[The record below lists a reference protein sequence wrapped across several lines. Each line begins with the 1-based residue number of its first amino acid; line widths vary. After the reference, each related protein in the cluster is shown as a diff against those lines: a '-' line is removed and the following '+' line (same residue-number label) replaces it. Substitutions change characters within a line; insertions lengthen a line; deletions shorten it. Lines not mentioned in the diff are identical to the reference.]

1 MAIDPG
7 FDVQAVYRRALEIQA
22 AEQAEQQRQ
31 LQAQEHDR
39 RERARL
45 AQEAAERNRSRTW
58 GEVAADTGL
67 GLAQTVVNVG
77 GAAYGLGNMATLGM
91 LDRAVGLSGNF
102 EETNQIL
109 DSYKSAPLRGRH
121 EDLQG
126 RFDAGD
132 YMGAAGELLT
142 TPSLLGDYA
151 VQSLGYLVPGMAAS
165 RVAGGVTAAR
175 GLASGLSREAAGA
188 AAQTAA
194 TRAALGAQS
203 GMTAGYMNVDAVN
216 AAREAGRTEEEQQ
229 LYGLGAGA
237 VGAVLGPA
245 ISRVTGAAGMEA
257 RAAQAFSGTA
267 LPAVA
272 GGLVTRTAAGVGVQ
286 ALEEGAQE
294 SYEQVLRNWAAGND
308 LTEAVP
314 QSAITGAI
322 LGGLFGG
329 VLGATSGRQN
339 LRDDIADAQQD
350 IEQNLDAEGNVIQ
363 PSALSDSAQPEAPAA
378 PDPVAAEALTPVAP
392 VETPIVTPAQE
403 APLTGARAVL
413 AARDARMAA
422 RQRIRD
428 ALTGVASQAAQRTP
442 QPLAAQEATVE
453 DGAEVAQP
461 AAPNQELTGAH
472 RAYVEKAPLA
482 AIRRR
487 YGDAVA
493 AQEAQRRGPD
503 ALPLDEVA
511 EYFGA
516 EAMYQQYA
524 RRPQDLPTTVP
535 PADPVAP
542 APIDLTVPKTKRDYL
557 SSMRSAVAEA
567 TGKTPAS
574 ISGKHWVELV
584 DEAAAEGITPASPEF
599 SAFMAVRA
607 DAKLRQ
613 AELEGKSESQL
624 LGSIVAA
631 FPQENI
637 DPDVLL
643 DAQIAWGGVTL
654 PADADLDVLFPRTA
668 AVESLREVTPEVANN
683 WLNEEHRAYVEGF
696 VAELVEGG
704 DVGYVRDEN
713 DRIVGRTPSINPDWW
728 KDMDPDVKPNSVRD
742 AKAILAKAQAGER
755 LGKKQAAFLAHLLDM
770 ADAQVSENR
779 AYREQQAADTQRE
792 RSQAEEAE
800 RIEREAR
807 AAAAQVTPVEDAPG
821 ASRAARE
828 ESSEGTLIRAY
839 ADAIAAVETAEDLE
853 SLNTVV
859 RTVRGA
865 PTYLEFTYQQK
876 MELESRIAEQWGRL
890 DGYSFRLGDKGAESV
905 SPTQTDTP
913 AFKRWFGVSKVVDAQ
928 GRPLVVYH
936 GTNGEFYV
944 FDMAFAE
951 REDSW
956 SFSDDIRVANT
967 YRMQQLDPEKLLA
980 VYRSATDEQ
989 RRTFDEEL
997 DQFRGEG
1004 VSDAEAMAGWASVA
1018 NEDQPELWAN
1028 SFANI
1033 FDIDQNDVYG
1043 EPPMGQMVQAYL
1055 RIENPIE
1062 IWMDDAGNEIRR
1074 EEPDG
1079 EPDGY
1084 IIHNAMDTNDPST
1097 AQYRSTIYQVFDG
1110 SQIKSAVG
1118 NVGAYGQRPVTA
1130 DEAARL
1136 GMTQEEANNAQS
1148 RGDIRFRLGDN
1159 GVGSQQ
1165 TATELAEQLREAFPG
1180 LTLDLMGRGDRATLS
1195 RIVVPQDG
1203 REQGTGTQVMQ
1214 RIVQWADA
1222 NGVTLALTPSS
1233 DFGGNKKRLTAFYKR
1248 FGFVENKGRNRD
1260 YEISESMYRPAQDS
1274 RYRQGAQAQRGGVS
1288 KKRFDT
1294 LLASTPARL
1303 GVQIQGFDTV
1313 AELSAHL
1320 GREMPANMKGVKTA
1334 DNQIFVVRENH
1345 TDIKDVAFTIAHEQG
1360 HVGLEALLG
1369 PHLRSATNR
1378 MWANPAMR
1386 KRIKAKMAELN
1397 LQGDTA
1403 ASRSEAAEEVL
1414 ADMLASGERLNRD
1427 VWAKLRAGIKEFF
1440 AKLFGVQDYKVTNAE
1455 VDKLL
1460 NDVARVLR
1468 GDTPHGKYG
1477 PGDPDLGLWITDPV
1491 AAAAT
1496 NDKFS
1501 RLNADFTATL
1511 DAATNEVDTQKLP
1524 PLSEFAKAAATATKD
1539 NATKL
1544 LSWAKNETFRNTFRK
1559 NFMHLNQLSSF
1570 YDNLFGGRISA
1581 LADLK
1586 TASEATFNKMNAR
1599 KSEWKYNGE
1608 SLGTTSVNDFA
1619 RTWSA
1624 FGRRQ
1629 PAKHKALN
1637 TLMSQATF
1645 YKVFP
1650 DRPWDQQVDID
1661 YDAAGYSQEDRQ
1673 AAHARVTQL
1682 WSAIGTEGQRIY
1694 KTAQAMYE
1702 DRWNTRYKALIK
1714 ELERIGKV
1722 NRVDNPEGAAVV
1734 DAKIA
1739 KYKDDIRLAMGKIK
1753 EGPYSPLQRNG
1764 RYTVVVTDADTG
1776 TVIHFSAYDTKE
1788 ASQATAA
1795 SLREQYSAEN
1805 SGGNFNVV
1813 QSTREDFD
1821 ARFAGTSVGDLE
1833 TQRRQI
1839 LEDVQSML
1847 PADMDATA
1855 RTQVAA
1861 TVSNALTETYLS
1873 NLPDSAFMKHARTRK
1888 NVDGYDLDAFRAFAD
1903 YQLRSARDIA
1913 GIEYDGQISHALN
1926 NIDKFVKDVTLGRMR
1941 PDGTEGVYEGD
1952 TSTLRDVA
1960 DAVKRQHAASLD
1972 INRAGVVKNAIQAGY
1987 LWFMTSP
1994 SQLFLNASQTHLVAF
2009 PRLAAKYG
2017 GGLARKTLHSTMG
2030 QFFRSK
2036 GSLLSEDS
2044 VLRKNPTAENQ
2055 LLLDTLQQLFDN
2067 GPLDL
2072 TQAHQVSEYAGGRD
2086 AALTPYMSKVVEL
2099 ASVFMHRSEVF
2110 NREVTGAAAVRMEL
2124 TKRGGNIPA
2133 KGTAEYDALVQ
2144 DMTKLATRAIDDTHF
2159 NYAQSNKPAI
2169 MQSNTGSLVFQFQQ
2183 YRFHMLALLAR
2194 DIRNARLG
2202 KALLDPVRKAM
2213 GQEVVMLSPM
2223 DAAEARE
2230 ARAALAWLTGVHLTF
2245 TGATGTLLAPIV
2257 FAIMD
2262 AFKDDDDL
2270 TDSRTDF
2277 VNYFGKYISHGV
2289 LAGVIDTTRVSTATL
2304 IPYFGEKG
2312 YEPVDGN
2319 ASTTFE
2325 YHVLNNLGPWV
2336 GLAGDAVDGVS
2347 ALLNGDMYKASQE
2360 LLPKP
2365 LRDAIK
2371 APYEAVHGVK
2381 DANGIVYHEPSALSS
2396 FTSFL
2401 GIRSAE
2407 RRDITEER
2415 SRVYKANKLARSAK
2429 DRYLNRL
2436 ALAYAEGDAE
2446 GINQTQEDIA
2456 QWNQRYP
2463 DLAIRSQ
2470 DIRQAIRA
2478 RIRTQLVADETGIS
2492 SSRMPSETINAI
2504 LGR

>member
-39 RERARL
+39 LVRARL
-45 AQEAAERNRSRTW
+45 AQEEAERNRPRTW
-58 GEVAADTGL
+58 GEAAADTGL
-67 GLAQTVVNVG
+67 GLAQTMFNVL
-77 GAAYGLGNMATLGM
+77 GAGYGLANMASAGVI
-91 LDRAVGLSGNF
+91 DRATGVSESFDSLNRF
-102 EETNQIL
+102 L
-109 DSYKSAPLRGRH
+109 DSQKSTPLQARR

-132 YMGAAGELLT
+132 YTGAAGELLT
-142 TPSLLGDYA
+142 TPSVLGDYA
-151 VQSLGYLVPGMAAS
+151 VQSLGYLVPGMAAA

-175 GLASGLSREAAGA
+175 GLASGLTPKAAGA

-339 LRDDIADAQQD
+339 LRNDIADAQQD
-350 IEQNLDAEGNVIQ
+350 IEQNLDTEGNVIQ
-363 PSALSDSAQPEAPAA
+363 PSALSDSAQPEAPVA
-378 PDPVAAEALTPVAP
+378 PDPVAAEAPTPIAP

-461 AAPNQELTGAH
+461 VAPSQELAAPSQELAAPRQELTGAH
-472 RAYVEKAPLA
+472 RAYVEKSPLA

-493 AQEAQRRGPD
+493 AREAQRRGPD
-503 ALPLDEVA
+503 VLSLDEVA

-599 SAFMAVRA
+599 AAFMAVRA

-613 AELEGKSESQL
+613 AELDGKSESQL

-643 DAQIAWGGVTL
+643 DAQIAWGGVTP
-654 PADADLDVLFPRTA
+654 PADADLDILFPRTA
-668 AVESLREVTPEVANN
+668 AVKSLEGVAPEVANN

-742 AKAILAKAQAGER
+742 ARAILAKAQAGER

-807 AAAAQVTPVEDAPG
+807 AAAAQSAPVEDAPG
-821 ASRAARE
+821 ASRAAQE

-839 ADAIAAVETAEDLE
+839 TDAIAAVETAEDLE
-853 SLNTVV
+853 TLNTVV

-913 AFKRWFGVSKVVDAQ
+913 AFKRWFGDSKVVDENGAPLRVYRGLGAPYEQ
-928 GRPLVVYH
+928 GADPAITWVTPDAEYASQYAEGNAALVTDGGRFYDTGANVLPLYVSIKRPFDLGFRSTLTSVKYSDVLDRID
-936 GTNGEFYV
+936 GGVQSAFEREVIGRDEAVTLMSEITSLKKQDSGEFKKVHEWWTQNAEQIKSLLERAGYDGLKSREG
-944 FDMAFAE
+944 FDDRTPAFGAF
-951 REDSW
+951 R
-956 SFSDDIRVANT
+956 
-967 YRMQQLDPEKLLA
+967 PE
-980 VYRSATDEQ
+980 
-989 RRTFDEEL
+989 
-997 DQFRGEG
+997 
-1004 VSDAEAMAGWASVA
+1004 
-1018 NEDQPELWAN
+1018 
-1028 SFANI
+1028 
-1033 FDIDQNDVYG
+1033 
-1043 EPPMGQMVQAYL
+1043 
-1055 RIENPIE
+1055 
-1062 IWMDDAGNEIRR
+1062 
-1074 EEPDG
+1074 
-1079 EPDGY
+1079 
-1084 IIHNAMDTNDPST
+1084 
-1097 AQYRSTIYQVFDG
+1097 
-1110 SQIKSAVG
+1110 QIKSAVG
-1118 NVGAYGQRPVTA
+1118 NVGTFDP
-1130 DEAARL
+1130 
-1136 GMTQEEANNAQS
+1136 ANP
-1148 RGDIRFRLGDN
+1148 DI
-1159 GVGSQQ
+1159 
-1165 TATELAEQLREAFPG
+1165 
-1180 LTLDLMGRGDRATLS
+1180 
-1195 RIVVPQDG
+1195 
-1203 REQGTGTQVMQ
+1203 
-1214 RIVQWADA
+1214 
-1222 NGVTLALTPSS
+1222 
-1233 DFGGNKKRLTAFYKR
+1233 
-1248 FGFVENKGRNRD
+1248 
-1260 YEISESMYRPAQDS
+1260 

-1288 KKRFDT
+1288 KQRFDA
-1294 LLASTPARL
+1294 LVSATPARL
-1303 GVQIQGFDTV
+1303 GAQVRGFDTV

-1334 DNQIFVVRENH
+1334 DNQIFIVRENH

-1477 PGDPDLGLWITDPV
+1477 PGDPDLGLWITDPS

-1511 DAATNEVDTQKLP
+1511 DAAVNEVDTQKLP

-1559 NFMHLNQLSSF
+1559 NFMHLNQMSSF

-1581 LADLK
+1581 LVDLK

-1599 KSEWKYNGE
+1599 KTEWKYNGE

-1722 NRVDNPEGAAVV
+1722 NRVDNPEGAAMV

-1776 TVIHFSAYDTKE
+1776 AVIHFSAYDTKE

-1913 GIEYDGQISHALN
+1913 GIEYDGQIAHALN
-1926 NIDKFVKDVTLGRMR
+1926 NIDTFVKDVTLGRMR

-1972 INRAGVVKNAIQAGY
+1972 INRAGVVKHAIQAGY

-2124 TKRGGNIPA
+2124 TKRGGNVPA

-2144 DMTKLATRAIDDTHF
+2144 EMTKLATRAIDDTHF

-2223 DAAEARE
+2223 DAAEAKE

-2277 VNYFGKYISHGV
+2277 INYFGKYISHGV

>member
-39 RERARL
+39 LVRARL
-45 AQEAAERNRSRTW
+45 AQEEAERNRPRTW
-58 GEVAADTGL
+58 GETAADTGL
-67 GLAQTVVNVG
+67 GLAQTVFNVL
-77 GAAYGLGNMATLGM
+77 GAGYGLANMASAGTIDRVTGVSESFDSLNRF
-91 LDRAVGLSGNF
+91 LDD
-102 EETNQIL
+102 Q
-109 DSYKSAPLRGRH
+109 KSTPLQARR

-132 YMGAAGELLT
+132 YTGAAGELLT
-142 TPSLLGDYA
+142 TPSVLGDYA
-151 VQSLGYLVPGMAAS
+151 VQSLGYLVPGMAAA

-175 GLASGLSREAAGA
+175 GLASGLAPEAAGA
-188 AAQTAA
+188 AAQRAA

-267 LPAVA
+267 LPSVA
-272 GGLVTRTAAGVGVQ
+272 GGLTARTATGVGVQ

-339 LRDDIADAQQD
+339 LRNDIADAQQD
-350 IEQNLDAEGNVIQ
+350 IEQQLDAGGNVIQ

-378 PDPVAAEALTPVAP
+378 PDPVAVEAPTPVAP
-392 VETPIVTPAQE
+392 VETPITTPTQE

-428 ALTGVASQAAQRTP
+428 ALAGVASQAAQRTP
-442 QPLAAQEATVE
+442 QPVAAQEATA
-453 DGAEVAQP
+453 AEGTDIAQS
-461 AAPNQELTGAH
+461 AAPSQELTGAH

-487 YGDAVA
+487 YGDAIA

-503 ALPLDEVA
+503 ALSLDEVA

-524 RRPQDLPTTVP
+524 RRPQDLPTMVQPTDL
-535 PADPVAP
+535 AAP
-542 APIDLTVPKTKRDYL
+542 APIDLTVPKVKRDYL

-584 DEAAAEGITPASPEF
+584 NEAAAEGITPAAPEF
-599 SAFMAVRA
+599 AAFMAVRA

-643 DAQIAWGGVTL
+643 DAQIAWGGVTP

-668 AVESLREVTPEVANN
+668 AVASLREVAPEVANN

-704 DVGYVRDEN
+704 DVAYVRDEN

-779 AYREQQAADTQRE
+779 AYREQQVADAQRE

-807 AAAAQVTPVEDAPG
+807 AAVAQSAPVEDAPG
-821 ASRAARE
+821 ASRAAQE

-839 ADAIAAVETAEDLE
+839 TDAIAAVETAEDLE
-853 SLNTVV
+853 TLNTVV

-876 MELESRIAEQWGRL
+876 MELESRIAEQWGHL
-890 DGYSFRLGDKGAESV
+890 DNMSFRLGDKGAESV
-905 SPTQTDTP
+905 SPLQTDTP
-913 AFKRWFGVSKVVDAQ
+913 EFKRWFGDSKVVDAE
-928 GRPLVVYH
+928 GKPLVVYH
-936 GTNGEFYV
+936 GTRNGEFHV
-944 FDMAFAE
+944 FDSAKIGDATGNFGFFGKGFYFSSDKQYAENYGETIPVYLKAE
-951 REDSW
+951 RPFRLTERTIGEALDM
-956 SFSDDIRVANT
+956 AE
-967 YRMQQLDPEKLLA
+967 YRDEPYGARPADQLA
-980 VYRSATDEQ
+980 
-989 RRTFDEEL
+989 
-997 DQFRGEG
+997 
-1004 VSDAEAMAGWASVA
+1004 WAIS
-1018 NEDQPELWAN
+1018 
-1028 SFANI
+1028 
-1033 FDIDQNDVYG
+1033 
-1043 EPPMGQMVQAYL
+1043 
-1055 RIENPIE
+1055 
-1062 IWMDDAGNEIRR
+1062 GNE
-1074 EEPDG
+1074 EVFTNNLLEK
-1079 EPDGY
+1079 GY
-1084 IIHNAMDTNDPST
+1084 DSVIVEFEVGSRPIDE
-1097 AQYRSTIYQVFDG
+1097 IVVFRPE
-1110 SQIKSAVG
+1110 QIKSAIN
-1118 NVGAYGQRPVTA
+1118 NVGTFDPSNPDIRYR
-1130 DEAARL
+1130 
-1136 GMTQEEANNAQS
+1136 
-1148 RGDIRFRLGDN
+1148 RGD
-1159 GVGSQQ
+1159 
-1165 TATELAEQLREAFPG
+1165 T
-1180 LTLDLMGRGDRATLS
+1180 
-1195 RIVVPQDG
+1195 
-1203 REQGTGTQVMQ
+1203 
-1214 RIVQWADA
+1214 
-1222 NGVTLALTPSS
+1222 
-1233 DFGGNKKRLTAFYKR
+1233 
-1248 FGFVENKGRNRD
+1248 
-1260 YEISESMYRPAQDS
+1260 
-1274 RYRQGAQAQRGGVS
+1274 QAQRSGVS
-1288 KKRFDT
+1288 KQRFDS
-1294 LLASTPARL
+1294 LVSATPARL
-1303 GVQIQGFDTV
+1303 GVQVQGFDTV

-1414 ADMLASGERLNRD
+1414 ADMLASGERLNKD

-1477 PGDPDLGLWITDPV
+1477 PGDPDLGLWITDPA

-1511 DAATNEVDTQKLP
+1511 DAAVNEVDTQKLP

-1599 KSEWKYNGE
+1599 KQEWKYNGE

-1650 DRPWDQQVDID
+1650 DRPWDQQANID
-1661 YDAAGYSQEDRQ
+1661 YDAAGYTQEDRQ

-1722 NRVDNPEGAAVV
+1722 NRVDNPEGAAMV

-1776 TVIHFSAYDTKE
+1776 AVIHFSAYDTKE

-1913 GIEYDGQISHALN
+1913 GIEYDGQIAHALN
-1926 NIDKFVKDVTLGRMR
+1926 NIDTFVKDVTLGRMR

-2124 TKRGGNIPA
+2124 TKRGGNIPT

-2277 VNYFGKYISHGV
+2277 INYFGKYISHGV

-2381 DANGIVYHEPSALSS
+2381 DANGIVYHEPSVLSS
-2396 FTSFL
+2396 FTTFL

-2407 RRDITEER
+2407 RRDISEER

>member
-39 RERARL
+39 LVRARL
-45 AQEAAERNRSRTW
+45 AQEEAERNRPRTW
-58 GEVAADTGL
+58 GEAAADTGL
-67 GLAQTVVNVG
+67 GLAQTMFNVL
-77 GAAYGLGNMATLGM
+77 GAGYGLANMASAGTIDRVTGVSESFDSLNRF
-91 LDRAVGLSGNF
+91 LD
-102 EETNQIL
+102 NQ
-109 DSYKSAPLRGRH
+109 KSTPLQARR

-132 YMGAAGELLT
+132 YTGAAGELLT
-142 TPSLLGDYA
+142 TPSVLGDYA
-151 VQSLGYLVPGMAAS
+151 VQSLGYLVPGMAAA

-267 LPAVA
+267 LPSVA
-272 GGLVTRTAAGVGVQ
+272 GGLTARTAAGVGVQ

-308 LTEAVP
+308 LAEAVP

-339 LRDDIADAQQD
+339 LRNDIADAQQD
-350 IEQNLDAEGNVIQ
+350 IEQNLDAGGNVIQ

-378 PDPVAAEALTPVAP
+378 PDPVAVEAPTPVAP
-392 VETPIVTPAQE
+392 VETPITTPTQE

-428 ALTGVASQAAQRTP
+428 ALAGVASQAAQRTP
-442 QPLAAQEATVE
+442 QPVAAQEVT
-453 DGAEVAQP
+453 AEGDADIAQST
-461 AAPNQELTGAH
+461 APSQELTGAH

-503 ALPLDEVA
+503 ALSLDEVA

-524 RRPQDLPTTVP
+524 RRPQDLPTMVQPTDL
-535 PADPVAP
+535 AAP
-542 APIDLTVPKTKRDYL
+542 APIDLTVPKVKRDYL

-584 DEAAAEGITPASPEF
+584 NEAAAEGITPAAPEF
-599 SAFMAVRA
+599 AAFMAVRA

-668 AVESLREVTPEVANN
+668 AVESLKEVAPEVANN

-742 AKAILAKAQAGER
+742 ARAILAKAQAGER

-779 AYREQQAADTQRE
+779 AYREQQAADAQRE

-807 AAAAQVTPVEDAPG
+807 AAAAQSAPVEDAPG
-821 ASRAARE
+821 ASRAAQE

-839 ADAIAAVETAEDLE
+839 TDAIAAVETAEDLE
-853 SLNTVV
+853 TLNTVV

-876 MELESRIAEQWGRL
+876 MELESRIAEQWGHL
-890 DGYSFRLGDKGAESV
+890 DNMSFRLGDKGAESV
-905 SPTQTDTP
+905 SPVQTDTP
-913 AFKRWFGVSKVVDAQ
+913 EFRRWFGNSKVVDENDK
-928 GRPLVVYH
+928 PLVVYH
-936 GTNGEFYV
+936 GSAVAFDAFDLRYANPDDPDIPVVGFHLSSDANRAKGTTAELNRAFYV
-944 FDMAFAE
+944 SVQNPATATQVHQEALTLQDSLGRTPTNREITDSLIAKGFDGVLMSQPWGFSE
-951 REDSW
+951 SEIQRTGVSTTRPG
-956 SFSDDIRVANT
+956 SDDGYELRLEDGSYELYSRGSHVTSFDSVAEANEANT
-967 YRMQQLDPEKLLA
+967 EFHVVAFHPE
-980 VYRSATDEQ
+980 
-989 RRTFDEEL
+989 
-997 DQFRGEG
+997 
-1004 VSDAEAMAGWASVA
+1004 
-1018 NEDQPELWAN
+1018 
-1028 SFANI
+1028 
-1033 FDIDQNDVYG
+1033 
-1043 EPPMGQMVQAYL
+1043 
-1055 RIENPIE
+1055 
-1062 IWMDDAGNEIRR
+1062 
-1074 EEPDG
+1074 
-1079 EPDGY
+1079 
-1084 IIHNAMDTNDPST
+1084 
-1097 AQYRSTIYQVFDG
+1097 
-1110 SQIKSAVG
+1110 QIKSATD
-1118 NVGAYGQRPVTA
+1118 NVGTF
-1130 DEAARL
+1130 D
-1136 GMTQEEANNAQS
+1136 
-1148 RGDIRFRLGDN
+1148 
-1159 GVGSQQ
+1159 
-1165 TATELAEQLREAFPG
+1165 
-1180 LTLDLMGRGDRATLS
+1180 
-1195 RIVVPQDG
+1195 
-1203 REQGTGTQVMQ
+1203 
-1214 RIVQWADA
+1214 
-1222 NGVTLALTPSS
+1222 PSNP
-1233 DFGGNKKRLTAFYKR
+1233 DT
-1248 FGFVENKGRNRD
+1248 
-1260 YEISESMYRPAQDS
+1260 
-1274 RYRQGAQAQRGGVS
+1274 RYRQGTQAQRGGVS
-1288 KKRFDT
+1288 KQRFDT
-1294 LLASTPARL
+1294 LLAATPARL
-1303 GVQIQGFDTV
+1303 GVRVQGFDTV

-1334 DNQIFVVRENH
+1334 DNQIFIVRENH

-1414 ADMLASGERLNRD
+1414 ADMLASGERLNKD

-1477 PGDPDLGLWITDPV
+1477 PGDPDLGLWITDPA

-1511 DAATNEVDTQKLP
+1511 DAAVNEVDTQKLP

-1599 KSEWKYNGE
+1599 KTEWKYNGAP
-1608 SLGTTSVNDFA
+1608 LGTTSVNDFA

-1722 NRVDNPEGAAVV
+1722 NRVDNPEGAAMV

-1776 TVIHFSAYDTKE
+1776 AVIHFSAYDTKE

-1833 TQRRQI
+1833 TQRRRI

-1913 GIEYDGQISHALN
+1913 GIEYDGQIAHALN
-1926 NIDKFVKDVTLGRMR
+1926 NIDTFVKDVTLGRMR

-1972 INRAGVVKNAIQAGY
+1972 INRAGVVKHAIQAGY

-2110 NREVTGAAAVRMEL
+2110 NREVTGTAAVRMEL
-2124 TKRGGNIPA
+2124 TKRGGNIPT

-2144 DMTKLATRAIDDTHF
+2144 EMTKLATRAIDDTHF

-2223 DAAEARE
+2223 DAAEAKE

-2277 VNYFGKYISHGV
+2277 INYFGKYISHGV
-2289 LAGVIDTTRVSTATL
+2289 LAGVVDTTRVSTATL

>member
-7 FDVQAVYRRALEIQA
+7 FDVAAVYRRALEIQS

-39 RERARL
+39 LVRARL
-45 AQEAAERNRSRTW
+45 AQEEAERNRPRTW
-58 GEVAADTGL
+58 GEAAADTGL
-67 GLAQTVVNVG
+67 GLAQTVSNVL
-77 GAAYGLGNMATLGM
+77 GAGYGLANMASAGIIDRVTGVSGSFDSLNRF
-91 LDRAVGLSGNF
+91 LD
-102 EETNQIL
+102 NQ
-109 DSYKSAPLRGRH
+109 KSTPLQARR
-121 EDLQG
+121 EDLQR

-132 YMGAAGELLT
+132 YTGAAGELLT
-142 TPSLLGDYA
+142 TPSVLGDFA
-151 VQSLGYLVPGMAAS
+151 VQSLGYLVPGMAAA

-175 GLASGLSREAAGA
+175 GLASGLTPKAAGA

-216 AAREAGRTEEEQQ
+216 AAREAGRTEGEQQ

-339 LRDDIADAQQD
+339 LRNDIADAQQD
-350 IEQNLDAEGNVIQ
+350 IEQNLDTEGNVIQ

-378 PDPVAAEALTPVAP
+378 PDPVAAEAPTPVAP

-472 RAYVEKAPLA
+472 RVYVEKAPLA

-584 DEAAAEGITPASPEF
+584 NEAAAEGITPAAPEF
-599 SAFMAVRA
+599 AAFMAVRA

-613 AELEGKSESQL
+613 AELDGKSESQL

-643 DAQIAWGGVTL
+643 DAQIAWGGVTP

-668 AVESLREVTPEVANN
+668 AVESLAEVAPEVANS

-742 AKAILAKAQAGER
+742 ARAILAKAQAGER

-779 AYREQQAADTQRE
+779 AYREQQVADTQRE

-807 AAAAQVTPVEDAPG
+807 AAAAQSAPVEDAPG
-821 ASRAARE
+821 ASRAAQE

-839 ADAIAAVETAEDLE
+839 TDAIAAVETAEDLE
-853 SLNTVV
+853 TLNTVV

-905 SPTQTDTP
+905 SPLQTDTP
-913 AFKRWFGVSKVVDAQ
+913 EFKRWFGGSKVVDAD
-928 GRPLVVYH
+928 GKPLVVYH
-936 GTNGEFYV
+936 GTNAEFSV

-956 SFSDDIRVANT
+956 SFSDDTRVANT

-989 RRTFDEEL
+989 RKTFDEEL
-997 DQFRGEG
+997 DQFRSEG
-1004 VSDAEAMAGWASVA
+1004 VSDADAMAGWASVA

-1033 FDIDQNDVYG
+1033 FGIDQNDVYG

-1130 DEAARL
+1130 DEAAGL
-1136 GMTQEEANNAQS
+1136 GMTQDEANNAQS
-1148 RGDIRFRLGDN
+1148 RGDIRFR
-1159 GVGSQQ
+1159 
-1165 TATELAEQLREAFPG
+1165 
-1180 LTLDLMGRGDRATLS
+1180 
-1195 RIVVPQDG
+1195 
-1203 REQGTGTQVMQ
+1203 QGT
-1214 RIVQWADA
+1214 
-1222 NGVTLALTPSS
+1222 
-1233 DFGGNKKRLTAFYKR
+1233 
-1248 FGFVENKGRNRD
+1248 
-1260 YEISESMYRPAQDS
+1260 
-1274 RYRQGAQAQRGGVS
+1274 QAQRSGVS
-1288 KKRFDT
+1288 KQRFDA
-1294 LLASTPARL
+1294 LVSATPARL
-1303 GVQIQGFDTV
+1303 GAQVRGFDTV

-1334 DNQIFVVRENH
+1334 DNQIFIVRENH

-1477 PGDPDLGLWITDPV
+1477 PGDPDLGLWITDPA

-1511 DAATNEVDTQKLP
+1511 DAAVNEVDTQKLP

-1599 KSEWKYNGE
+1599 KTEWKYNGE

-1776 TVIHFSAYDTKE
+1776 AVIHFSAYDTKE

-1913 GIEYDGQISHALN
+1913 GIEYDGQIAHALN
-1926 NIDKFVKDVTLGRMR
+1926 NIDTFVKDVTLGRMR

-2017 GGLARKTLHSTMG
+2017 AGLARKTLHSTMG

-2036 GSLLSEDS
+2036 GSLLSEGS

-2124 TKRGGNIPA
+2124 TKRGGNVPA

-2144 DMTKLATRAIDDTHF
+2144 EMTKLATRAIDDTHF

-2223 DAAEARE
+2223 DAAEAKE

-2277 VNYFGKYISHGV
+2277 INYFGKYISHGV
-2289 LAGVIDTTRVSTATL
+2289 LAGVVDTTRVSTAGL
-2304 IPYFGEKG
+2304 IPYFGERG
-2312 YEPVDGN
+2312 YEPVDGD

-2325 YHVLNNLGPWV
+2325 YHVLNNLGPVV
-2336 GLAGDAVDGVS
+2336 GLVGDALDGTA